1 MSPLTDLQHGDSA
14 STLAATALAGA
25 KLCAPLLQ
33 RELREESQ
41 VTSSFRLYRCFFF
54 IARQHTDARY

>member
-25 KLCAPLLQ
+25 KLCAPLLTYSENFEK
-33 RELREESQ
+33 RATLSSELKSD
-41 VTSSFRLYRCFFF
+41 VKF
-54 IARQHTDARY
+54 